1 MNMRHFSVSRV
12 WMTATA
18 LVLGLAGM
26 AQASSSPSQSAKV
39 LMSYATS
46 GAIDTNGVTGTPVV
60 SFNSVPSGQF
70 TTPSSFSLGEFMVAA
85 LPSGVTTT
93 YADTPFSITYLVNSV
108 DGKSVD
114 PSTTPIVLTGK
125 INGSVTGAS
134 QSDLMVSFD
143 QKPIPEFLTNGY
155 SNTLVNL
162 DSNLTLVPSTTN
174 GGRTTAQSLM
184 VVSPVPVPEPASIMI
199 FGLGAAGLV
208 WHRRRRQTV

>member
-1 MNMRHFSVSRV
+1 MNMRHFGVPRA
-12 WMTATA
+12 WMTGMAM
-18 LVLGLAGM
+18 VLGLAGL
-26 AQASSSPSQSAKV
+26 AQAASSPSQSAKV

-46 GAIDTNGVTGTPVV
+46 GAIDTSGVNGTPVV

-93 YADTPFSITYLVNSV
+93 YANTPFSITYLVNSV

-114 PSTTPIVLTGK
+114 QSTIPIVLTGK

-143 QKPIPEFLTNGY
+143 SKPIPEFLTNGY

-184 VVSPVPVPEPASIMI
+184 VVSPVPVPEPASILI

-208 WHRRRRQTV
+208 WHRRRRQSA

>member
-1 MNMRHFSVSRV
+1 MRHISVSRV

-18 LVLGLAGM
+18 MVLGLAGM
-26 AQASSSPSQSAKV
+26 AQAASSPSQSAKV

-46 GAIDTNGVTGTPVV
+46 GAIDTGGVTGTPVV

-108 DGKSVD
+108 DGNAVD

-143 QKPIPEFLTNGY
+143 QKPIPEFMTNGY

>member
-1 MNMRHFSVSRV
+1 
-12 WMTATA
+12 
-18 LVLGLAGM
+18 
-26 AQASSSPSQSAKV
+26 
-39 LMSYATS
+39 
-46 GAIDTNGVTGTPVV
+46 
-60 SFNSVPSGQF
+60 
-70 TTPSSFSLGEFMVAA
+70 
-85 LPSGVTTT
+85 
-93 YADTPFSITYLVNSV
+93 
-108 DGKSVD
+108 
-114 PSTTPIVLTGK
+114 
-125 INGSVTGAS
+125 
-134 QSDLMVSFD
+134 MVSFD

>member
-1 MNMRHFSVSRV
+1 MRHFSVSRV
-12 WMTATA
+12 CMTATA
-18 LVLGLAGM
+18 MVLGLAGM
-26 AQASSSPSQSAKV
+26 AQAASSPSQSAKV

-46 GAIDTNGVTGTPVV
+46 GAIDTGGVTGTPVV

-108 DGKSVD
+108 DGNAVD

-125 INGSVTGAS
+125 INGTVTGAS

>member
-1 MNMRHFSVSRV
+1 
-12 WMTATA
+12 
-18 LVLGLAGM
+18 
-26 AQASSSPSQSAKV
+26 
-39 LMSYATS
+39 
-46 GAIDTNGVTGTPVV
+46 VV

-108 DGKSVD
+108 DGNAVD